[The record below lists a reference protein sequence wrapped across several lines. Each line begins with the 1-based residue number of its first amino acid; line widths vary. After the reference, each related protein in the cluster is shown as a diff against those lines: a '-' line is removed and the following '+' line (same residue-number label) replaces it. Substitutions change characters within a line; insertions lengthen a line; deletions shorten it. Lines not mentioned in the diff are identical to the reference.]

1 MQKVQVSETAGRRI
15 SDRKDI
21 QRIHED
27 GNSTI
32 TNSISN
38 ATTDITATNTT
49 TGVST
54 ANNAKMHLH
63 LLHFFK

>member
-27 GNSTI
+27 EDMLIVWIGLVVLRV
-32 TNSISN
+32 
-38 ATTDITATNTT
+38 
-49 TGVST
+49 G
-54 ANNAKMHLH
+54 
-63 LLHFFK
+63 